1 MSVNSNSLD
10 MCTVPTRYVVY
21 YTVSTSLNA
30 IFKGRDFDY
39 ENGTQQSSAMIFITC
54 KLASF

>member
-10 MCTVPTRYVVY
+10 MYCTRYVVY